1 MEVTKEMTIQDKANK
16 AAAYRYLLLDHPSDD
31 NQLLE
36 HWQKIYAEG
45 YMQGISELWQEV
57 DINNIPDGVVIA
69 KMKNYPDIL
78 CGFLIHVSGKVTV
91 RGIEVTH
98 YIEIETLLNILKET
112 K

>member
-1 MEVTKEMTIQDKANK
+1 MEVTKEMTIQDKAND
-16 AAAYRYLLLDHPSDD
+16 AASWKFPLFEHGEGD
-31 NQLLE
+31 NITMSL
-36 HWQKIYAEG
+36 WQRIYEQG
-45 YMQGISELWQEV
+45 YMHGLSELWQEV
-57 DINNIPDGVVIA
+57 DVNNIPDGVVIA